1 LTRPDAV
8 VVVHPLFNH
17 FSAWALRS
25 LQVRVPLV
33 TVVTDLVTTHP
44 GWICPD
50 ADLCLVPSE
59 RSRQY
64 VLDGGMSPDKVKVTG
79 LPISLKFLTNKIDK
93 LEARKRLGLAEH
105 LPTVLL
111 VSGGEGMGPVY
122 KIARA
127 ISSHRPAGQM
137 VIVAGRNQRLRKQL
151 ERTGWEI
158 PTKVLGFV
166 DNMPELMR
174 AADVIVTK
182 AGPSTISE
190 AFIAGLPI
198 ILSGFIPG
206 QEEGNVDYVVQ
217 KRAGVLAEDS
227 EAIGRL
233 VAEWFEPANADL
245 LAEMTSNSR
254 ALGRP
259 EAALNVATE
268 IHQIMDRFAQ
278 GRAD

>member
-1 LTRPDAV
+1 M
-8 VVVHPLFNH
+8 N
-17 FSAWALRS
+17 
-25 LQVRVPLV
+25 
-33 TVVTDLVTTHP
+33 
-44 GWICPD
+44 
-50 ADLCLVPSE
+50 
-59 RSRQY
+59 
-64 VLDGGMSPDKVKVTG
+64 
-79 LPISLKFLTNKIDK
+79 NKIDK
-93 LEARKRLGLAEH
+93 LEARKRLNLAEH

-127 ISSHRPAGQM
+127 ISSHKPAGQM
-137 VIVAGRNQRLRKQL
+137 VIVAGRNQRLKKQL

-233 VAEWFEPANADL
+233 VAEWFDPANADL
-245 LAEMTSNSR
+245 LAEMTRNSR

-278 GRAD
+278 ERSN